1 MCALSV
7 RANGK
12 ETDKLRKMMWSQVST
27 KVLKTNSGNSVLNI
41 NDWDKRNVNIPMK
54 TILWNILTQAFRK
67 KKLNVNQIHS
77 SKLWCIG

>member
-1 MCALSV
+1 
-7 RANGK
+7 
-12 ETDKLRKMMWSQVST
+12 MWSQVST

-41 NDWDKRNVNIPMK
+41 NDWDKKNVNIPMK

>member
-27 KVLKTNSGNSVLNI
+27 KVLKTNSGNSVLND
-41 NDWDKRNVNIPMK
+41 NDLDKQNVNIPKK
-54 TILWNILTQAFRK
+54 TILWNILTHALRK

-77 SKLWCIG
+77 SKLWL

>member
-54 TILWNILTQAFRK
+54 TILWNILTQAFRE

>member
-7 RANGK
+7 RENGK

>member
-77 SKLWCIG
+77 SKLSCIG